1 MDWKIFKII
10 LWESIKPVDI
20 SWLVICSGLITLIA
34 CIIYYRRKSPKNN
47 TGIWKLAGARWKR
60 IGINILIV
68 SIACYGISCVI
79 QNNTKKYNMQYCTFL
94 NNSISINK
102 NIIDAEIMSE
112 EMTLEDIRKYTKDLA
127 LKMKNK
133 DRISFRLN
141 PVKNITTPAVK
152 PANWDATRYKDHCDK
167 YEQKDGLKGVATFC
181 TGTTTYIIKD
191 NNDWKEYFKAY
202 DKKQWEKEVNQI
214 LKTQNK
220 NEMIKLFAS
229 CIKLLDN
236 KEELFNEILDKIY
249 EDSLAEKL
257 AFKTGKK
264 DNYGMF
270 KFFINN
276 IFWIRDLPYLIL
288 NIILGVWI
296 MLVGDSIKKKGS
308 RQIFTSIN

>member
-1 MDWKIFKII
+1 
-10 LWESIKPVDI
+10 
-20 SWLVICSGLITLIA
+20 
-34 CIIYYRRKSPKNN
+34 
-47 TGIWKLAGARWKR
+47 
-60 IGINILIV
+60 
-68 SIACYGISCVI
+68 
-79 QNNTKKYNMQYCTFL
+79 
-94 NNSISINK
+94 
-102 NIIDAEIMSE
+102 
-112 EMTLEDIRKYTKDLA
+112 
-127 LKMKNK
+127 
-133 DRISFRLN
+133 
-141 PVKNITTPAVK
+141 
-152 PANWDATRYKDHCDK
+152 
-167 YEQKDGLKGVATFC
+167 
-181 TGTTTYIIKD
+181 
-191 NNDWKEYFKAY
+191 
-202 DKKQWEKEVNQI
+202 
-214 LKTQNK
+214 
-220 NEMIKLFAS
+220 MIKLFAS